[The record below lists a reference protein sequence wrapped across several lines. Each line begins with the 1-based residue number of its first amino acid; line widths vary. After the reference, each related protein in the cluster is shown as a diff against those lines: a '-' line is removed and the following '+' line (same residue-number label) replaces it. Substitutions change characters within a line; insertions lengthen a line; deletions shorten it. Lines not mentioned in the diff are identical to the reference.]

1 MTLLQILRW
10 LLLLAELLIALP
22 ITYLC
27 ILTTA
32 AILETPKRKR
42 LDKKNS
48 SACEA
53 TEANFAILIPA
64 HNEEVLL
71 PDLCK
76 SLAALDYP
84 KDKYTVYIVA
94 DNCTDKTAQ
103 LAQEIGWVHVFERFD
118 ETKRSKG
125 HAISWLM
132 HELEEKQL
140 SHDAYIII
148 DADSVVDGN
157 FLKAMSRELA
167 RGSQVMQADSTVSN
181 ALESPSTIMRL
192 IAISLFYHIRA
203 LGRNA
208 IRGSSTLNGNG
219 MCFSRAILE
228 HYPWQAHSLSED
240 YEHYLNL
247 VLHGELVRYV
257 PDAIVRSYMST
268 SFKQMRTQDIRWES
282 RGSSS
287 STWQIAKQLVRTG
300 IRDRN
305 FVCIEAVLELLTP
318 PLSFLAGS
326 SFLLLIASLLL
337 GSPVALLVD
346 LLLLVGLCYYVGT
359 GIHFLHLPKSAYKVF
374 LYMPG
379 FIIWKLWVILVLS
392 RSKKHTSEWIRTSRP
407 TTNVQSMQRK

>member
-10 LLLLAELLIALP
+10 LLLLAEVWIALP
-22 ITYLC
+22 VTYLC

-32 AILETPKRKR
+32 AILETIQRKRKER
-42 LDKKNS
+42 KNS
-48 SACEA
+48 SAREA
-53 TEANFAILIPA
+53 TEVNFALLIPA

-71 PDLCK
+71 SDLCK

-84 KDKYTVYIVA
+84 KDNYTVYIVA
-94 DNCTDKTAQ
+94 DNCTDTTAQ
-103 LAQEIGWVHVFERFD
+103 LAQEIGWVQVFERFD

-140 SHDAYIII
+140 IHDAFIII
-148 DADSVVDGN
+148 DADSIVDGN
-157 FLKAMSRELA
+157 FLKVMAGELA
-167 RGSQVMQADSTVSN
+167 RGSQVMQADTTVSN

-208 IRGSSTLNGNG
+208 IGGSSTLNGNG
-219 MCFSRAILE
+219 MCFSRTILE

-240 YEHYLNL
+240 YEYYLNL

-257 PDAIVRSYMST
+257 PDTVVRSHMPT

-282 RGSSS
+282 RGGSS
-287 STWQIAKQLVRTG
+287 STWQTAKHLMRAG
-300 IRDRN
+300 ISDRN
-305 FVCIEAVLELLTP
+305 FVCIEAVFELLTP

-337 GSPVALLVD
+337 WSPVALLAG

-359 GIHFLHLPKSAYKVF
+359 GIYFLHLPKSAFKVI
-374 LYMPG
+374 LYVPG
-379 FIIWKLWVILVLS
+379 FIIWKLWVILVLT

-407 TTNVQSMQRK
+407 TTNVQPMQRK